1 MKISV
6 QEVQCPC
13 KAVLLSSDGKGPA
26 MRPGQANT
34 LTVLLQTVGLH
45 FPLNF
50 FNKVHSFIESNE

>member
-1 MKISV
+1 VMISV

-34 LTVLLQTVGLH
+34 LTVLLQTAGLH
-45 FPLNF
+45 FPLA
-50 FNKVHSFIESNE
+50 